1 MNTMPVTQS
10 QCPADETLALFAAGD
25 LDAGTRAE
33 VLDHVERCRE
43 CLSAVLSATAHL
55 QEEAALQRTPAQ
67 PRWWMGI
74 AAAALLAVII
84 FPLARN
90 HPPSIGNL
98 VSLAPSSERVLEPR
112 LSGGFAWAPYHGP
125 ARSSD
130 PAPDVSRLKLG
141 GAAGAV
147 IERAESDPGADA
159 QHAAGVAMV
168 LVDKP
173 QQAVARLESVA
184 RTSNDAK
191 TWSDLAAAQY
201 QAAVQL
207 RQPALLP
214 HALASA
220 DHALRENAGL
230 AEALFNR
237 ALILERMERT
247 ADARAAW
254 QQYLAADSTS
264 RWAQEARERLASLP
278 R

>member
-1 MNTMPVTQS
+1 LNTMPIT

-25 LDAGTRAE
+25 LDSDTRAE
-33 VLDHVERCRE
+33 VLDHIERCRD

-55 QEEAALQRTPAQ
+55 QEEAALSRPSAQ
-67 PRWWMGI
+67 PRWWMGV
-74 AAAALLAVII
+74 AAAAVLAVVIV
-84 FPLARN
+84 PLARN
-90 HPPSIGNL
+90 HPPSIGSL

-147 IERAESDPGADA
+147 IERAQSDPGADA

-173 QQAVARLESVA
+173 QEAVARLEAVA
-184 RTSNDAK
+184 RTSNDAM

-214 HALASA
+214 RALASA
-220 DHALRENAGL
+220 DRALRENARL
-230 AEALFNR
+230 PEALFNR
-237 ALILERMERT
+237 ALILERMDRT
-247 ADARAAW
+247 SDARAAW
-254 QQYLAADSTS
+254 QQYLTADATS
-264 RWAQEARERLASLP
+264 HWAQEARERLASLP